1 MNRGSALW
9 AGTEE
14 SFFDFKALES
24 KYLAMEPMAR
34 DFEEDEIHPT
44 FGVRA
49 DRKGLEIMER
59 VGGVN
64 VLKVHGSLVAK
75 HSWWHGY
82 TNGAVTSYE
91 AIIDALDIAARD
103 ENKTPLLM
111 DVGSPGGSVRGL
123 DPVTQKISWAKQFI
137 TINAHTDTY
146 AMSAGYWIGSAA
158 DRMTASRMAELGAI
172 GTLVISYSA
181 HRRHKE
187 EGDDYKVFRA
197 GEFKALGNP
206 YEELSE
212 KAAKYIQENLDKANG
227 FFLDHVSRH
236 RGLPLSDSRS
246 WAEGKVFFADDA
258 KRVGLIDQVVTLD
271 DLLRGSTSQ
280 TSTSDRR
287 YEMNISQEKLAQIA
301 AGAVPGEVL
310 SAEELKAYNEGLE
323 AEAEET
329 EAVDV
334 TEEGT
339 EASAEEV
346 VAETEQAPTA
356 DLMKLMKEVGGLEVK
371 LEASMAEVESLKEKL
386 KAKDTD
392 VEALAE
398 VAQVA
403 IGNLCIALDKPKAV
417 PVSAAAITSTF
428 TELQAEMSRR
438 FKVGKQSAQAP
449 TKEGSESKIVS
460 FRHNV

>member
-1 MNRGSALW
+1 MSRGSALW

-14 SFFDFKALES
+14 SFFDFKALEA
-24 KYLAMEPMAR
+24 KYQSMEPLAR
-34 DFEEDEIHPT
+34 EFEEDEIHPT

-49 DRKGLEIMER
+49 DRKGLEVLER

-75 HSWWHGY
+75 HSWWHMY
-82 TNGAVTSYE
+82 VNGAVTSYE

-103 ENKTPLLM
+103 ENKTPLIM
-111 DVGSPGGSVRGL
+111 DVGSPGGAVRGL

-137 TINAHTDTY
+137 TVNAHTDTL
-146 AMSAGYWIGSAA
+146 AMSAGYWIGATA
-158 DRMTASRMAELGAI
+158 EKMTASRMAELGSI

-181 HRRHKE
+181 VRRHQE
-187 EGDDYKVFRA
+187 EGDDYRVFRA

-236 RGLPLSDSRS
+236 RSLPLADSRS
-246 WAEGKVFFADDA
+246 WAEGKIFFADDA
-258 KRVGLIDQVVTLD
+258 KRVGLIDQVTTLD
-271 DLLRGSTSQ
+271 DLLRGSASQ

-287 YEMNISQEKLAQIA
+287 YEMEISQEKLAQIA
-301 AGAVPGEVL
+301 AGAVPEEVL

-329 EAVDV
+329 ETVEETD
-334 TEEGT
+334 EGT
-339 EASAEEV
+339 EATAAEEE
-346 VAETEQAPTA
+346 AEETPTA

-371 LEASMAEVESLKEKL
+371 LEASVAEVESLKEKL
-386 KAKDTD
+386 KAKDTEA
-392 VEALAE
+392 EALAE
-398 VAQVA
+398 IAQVA
-403 IGNLCIALDKPKAV
+403 IGNLCTALGKPKVQPA
-417 PVSAAAITSTF
+417 SAAAITSTF
-428 TELQAEMSRR
+428 TELQAEMTRR

-449 TKEGSESKIVS
+449 TKEGSESKILS